1 MEASIRPLPLLP
13 DTVSPKLVKRTGSLN
28 HRGQQEQNG
37 DKVSPV
43 EQHGALQ
50 ICIKGV
56 RACVLLQYVR
66 MYVHMYVRMYTTLS
80 ISILLIAEVHMSIFV
95 H

>member
-43 EQHGALQ
+43 EQHGALP

-56 RACVLLQYVR
+56 RTCILLQYVR

-80 ISILLIAEVHMSIFV
+80 ISILLIAQGHMSILV